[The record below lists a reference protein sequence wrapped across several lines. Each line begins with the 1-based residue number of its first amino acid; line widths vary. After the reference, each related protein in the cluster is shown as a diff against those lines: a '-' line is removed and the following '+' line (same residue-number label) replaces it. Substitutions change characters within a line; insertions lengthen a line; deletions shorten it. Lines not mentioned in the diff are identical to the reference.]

1 MAKALLGY
9 VGPSD
14 VRAREQARLLR
25 RRVYELEA
33 QVRRLEAEKTDLRAA
48 LQDSELLKLATPEAD
63 YEPAYG

>member
-9 VGPSD
+9 VGPGD
-14 VRAREQARLLR
+14 DRAREQARLLR
-25 RRVYELEA
+25 RRVSELEA

-48 LQDSELLKLATPEAD
+48 LRDRELLKLATSEAE